1 MTIQFACSCGRK
13 LLADETRVGRRVKC
27 FDCGAETTVPAGETA
42 VPPAEAV
49 PPKPSPVQGEGP
61 PPRVA
66 ADEGEEDGPRLR
78 RRDDEREREDSR
90 PGAERKMSAM
100 ATAAL
105 VLGLFALG
113 LGFFLGNLSAVPALI
128 LPILALIL
136 PIPALILGI
145 MALVII
151 SRSRGRLGGKGRAI
165 TGLAVGCLGP
175 VLTLCAFWWMRDATA
190 RLQSQNHLKEMSL
203 AMHYYNDTYGH
214 LPEAMPDPK
223 LRGMTK
229 LSWRVGLLPF
239 VNEDKLYRQFH
250 HDEPWDS
257 PHNKPLLTPMP
268 KVFAHPKHPEENA
281 QGLTYYRVF
290 VGPHTPFPPGQ
301 VSRFPASFPDGIA
314 NTILI
319 IEAADPV
326 PWTKPD
332 ELVYDPNKPLPR
344 LGGHFW
350 QGTNAAMAD
359 MHAVTLRID
368 RGLSEQTL
376 RNAIDPNDGQ
386 PLGSDWP

>member
-1 MTIQFACSCGRK
+1 MTIQFACSCGRH
-13 LLADETRVGRRVKC
+13 LQADEARVGLRVKC
-27 FDCGAETTVPAGETA
+27 LGCGAEMTVPPGETA
-42 VPPAEAV
+42 APPAVTV

-66 ADEGEEDGPRLR
+66 ADEGEEDGPRPQ
-78 RRDDEREREDSR
+78 RRDDKGELDEFP
-90 PGAERKMSAM
+90 PGAERKMNAM

-105 VLGLFALG
+105 MLGLLAFALEIY
-113 LGFFLGNLSAVPALI
+113 LGFFTAAPALV

-136 PIPALILGI
+136 PIPALVLGI
-145 MALVII
+145 MALVKIR
-151 SRSRGRLGGKGRAI
+151 RSRGRLGGKGRAI

-175 VLTLCAFWWMRDATA
+175 VFTLCALWWVRDATA
-190 RLQSQNHLKEMSL
+190 RIESQNHLKEMSL
-203 AMHYYNDTYGH
+203 VMHNYNDTYGH
-214 LPEAMPDPK
+214 IPEAMPDPK

-229 LSWRVGLLPF
+229 LSWRVALLPF
-239 VNEDKLYRQFH
+239 VNEEKLSRQFH

-268 KVFAHPKHPEENA
+268 KVFAHPKLPEENA

-290 VGPHTPFPPGQ
+290 VGPHTPFPPGEIP
-301 VSRFPASFPDGIA
+301 SFPRSFPDGIA

-359 MHAVTLRID
+359 GHVVTLRIGN
-368 RGLSEQTL
+368 GLSEQTL

-386 PLGSDWP
+386 RLGPDWP